1 VLLTQLLLVVVEHL
15 HQRLQVF
22 IVRMVLIQEFFPIHH
37 LRLYGLMVVLVVEV
51 FKIVRLMPCLE
62 EVTVML
68 RGLVLEALV
77 VVEQVDRE
85 VLLVILAVHTLVQA

>member
-1 VLLTQLLLVVVEHL
+1 
-15 HQRLQVF
+15 
-22 IVRMVLIQEFFPIHH
+22 
-37 LRLYGLMVVLVVEV
+37 MVVLVVEV

-77 VVEQVDRE
+77 VVVEQVDRE